1 MLIKEMMTRN
11 VEVVRPNSSVQ
22 DAASKMKS
30 LDIGSLPVC
39 DGSKIHGMITDRD
52 IVIRA
57 VAEGRD
63 STQTKVADVLTDNLI
78 YCFEDQS
85 VQEAAD
91 AMQQYQIRR
100 LPIVNRDKELVGI
113 ISLGDL
119 AVDTEN
125 EKLAGATLVDV
136 SQPAVPAR

>member
-1 MLIKEMMTRN
+1 MTRN

-119 AVDTEN
+119 AVDTDN
-125 EKLAGATLVDV
+125 AKLAGATLVDV

>member
-11 VEVVRPNSSVQ
+11 VEVVRPNASIQ

>member
-11 VEVVRPNSSVQ
+11 VEVVRPNASIQ

-119 AVDTEN
+119 AVDTDN
-125 EKLAGATLVDV
+125 AKLAGATLVDV

>member
-22 DAASKMKS
+22 DAASKMKP

-119 AVDTEN
+119 AVDTDN
-125 EKLAGATLVDV
+125 AKLAGATLVDV

>member
-119 AVDTEN
+119 AVDTDN
-125 EKLAGATLVDV
+125 AKLAGATLVDV

>member
-11 VEVVRPNSSVQ
+11 VEVVHPNASIQ

>member
-11 VEVVRPNSSVQ
+11 VEVMRPNSSVQ

-119 AVDTEN
+119 AVDTDN
-125 EKLAGATLVDV
+125 AKLAGATLVDV